1 MLSATIGQGLISAI
15 APVISWINLLIKRLI
30 QAATAFRTFMW
41 TLFGKPIQA
50 ARGTVDDL
58 AGYLDDASGAAGGLA
73 DGAGGAS
80 DGLGSAGKA
89 AKELKKQLQVLPFD
103 ELNQLAKNTDS
114 ASSGGG
120 GGGGGGGAGGGGL
133 GDLGLADMGE
143 LDLSGSP
150 TLDAISK
157 WAQKIRA
164 AFDAKDWKLM
174 GLTIAD
180 GLNEGLAKL
189 YEVLDWAKW
198 EPVLKGFI
206 QPFQTVVNFMVEGID
221 WTLLGKTVARG
232 LNLITNTFRLWING
246 FNWRNYGRK
255 FAEGMNGF
263 LTEWDADAFGRAI
276 ADKFRAAWN
285 WFGGWIEKFDFK
297 LLGRKLKEGVLGAL
311 DEMNWGDMGE
321 SLAGLFNGINDAI
334 IEFLG
339 DGTVIDK
346 LAQSFA
352 DFVNGFVKKF
362 DSNKAKEAMDTVKD
376 SIKEGLSKAISKIDK
391 DKLAED
397 IKTLLKGLPWGT
409 IATAVGVY
417 VGGTLATGIFGSVF
431 KKTATNILTNL
442 ISSKLGLGGAGAA
455 GASGAGAASS
465 AGAGAGIGAT
475 GAAAGLGIMGGMLG
489 LGLWMRKYADDHGGT
504 DQLKGTNMGLSTQ
517 TTIVEK
523 QKENNQALSSKGM
536 NAAGQYTSIQAPTP
550 TNTQSTNT
558 VKTIM
563 TGEKDPS
570 FTVLEQAKAALMA
583 NPVIKKLMDGNT
595 SKEFNSGY
603 GKYTDTKSYKST
615 KIFDA
620 KPLAAIKTW
629 WSRNIDTKNYKSNKT
644 MTATIG
650 GPFSTWWSRN
660 TDTKNYKSNKSMTAT
675 IGDKLSTWYP
685 RYTDTGKY
693 TATKQMGANIGS
705 KLSNWYPRYTDTG
718 HYTATKYMKA
728 ADAGKFLSF
737 TAMWQGIRDKWVDIN
752 VSIVKKTADLG
763 AWIKGKWEELVSF
776 RWFAKGGMF
785 TGPTAINV
793 FGEAGDEAA
802 IPLERKSTM
811 KRIGNAIV
819 NAGGMGNSNS
829 DEIADAIALRVI
841 PAIAQMMSNQ
851 NQRPIAVNAVLY
863 TENDEVLARSVNRG
877 QRILDKRY
885 NPVSQFS
892 Y

>member
-133 GDLGLADMGE
+133 GDFGLFDTGE
-143 LDLSGSP
+143 LDLSGSE
-150 TLDAISK
+150 TIDAINK
-157 WAQKIRA
+157 WAQRIRES
-164 AFDAKDWKLM
+164 FMDHDWAGLGKNLAGALNDGFAYVYKL
-174 GLTIAD
+174 
-180 GLNEGLAKL
+180 
-189 YEVLDWAKW
+189 LDWDNWKDK
-198 EPVLKGFI
+198 VYGFI
-206 QPFQTVVNFMVEGID
+206 QPFQVTVNSMMHYID
-221 WTLLGKTVARG
+221 FELIGATLARG
-232 LNLITNTFRLWING
+232 LNLITKTFRIWVNG
-246 FNWRNYGRK
+246 FAWESYGRK

-263 LTEWDADAFGRAI
+263 LYEWDAEEFGRAI
-276 ADKFRAAWN
+276 ADKFKLAWDF
-285 WFGGWIEKFDFK
+285 FGGWVKKFDFK
-297 LLGRKLKEGVLGAL
+297 LLGTRLKEGVIGAL
-311 DEMNWGDMGE
+311 DELKWTEMGE
-321 SLAGLFNGINDAI
+321 SLAGLFNGISDTI
-334 IEFLG
+334 ISFFEG
-339 DGTVIDK
+339 EDPINK
-346 LAQSFA
+346 LAESFA
-352 DFVNGFVKKF
+352 GFVNGFLEKF
-362 DSNKAKEAMDTVKD
+362 DAEKAKEALNTVKE
-376 SIKEGLSKAISKIDK
+376 SIKKGLSTAISRINKK
-391 DKLAED
+391 ELAED
-397 IKTLLKGLPWGT
+397 IKTLLSELPWGW
-409 IATAVGVY
+409 IATVLGLK
-417 VGGTLATGIFGSVF
+417 VGGKLALGIFGSAF
-431 KKTATNILTNL
+431 KKAATNALSNV

-465 AGAGAGIGAT
+465 AGAGAGIGAG
-475 GAAAGLGIMGGMLG
+475 GAVAGLGIMGGMLG

-504 DQLKGTNMGLSTQ
+504 EQLKGTNMGLSTQ

-523 QKENNQALSSKGM
+523 QNANNQALSSKGM

-550 TNTQSTNT
+550 TGTQTTNT
-558 VKTIM
+558 VKTVM

-570 FTVLEQAKAALMA
+570 FTLLENAKAALMA
-583 NPVIKKLMDGNT
+583 NPIIKKIMDGDT
-595 SKEFNSGY
+595 TKKFDSGY
-603 GKYTDTKSYKST
+603 TKTTDTKSYKSV

-620 KPLAAIKTW
+620 NPLAAIKTW
-629 WSRNIDTKNYKSNKT
+629 WTRNIDTKNYKSTKSFIANPYDSVK
-644 MTATIG
+644 
-650 GPFSTWWSRN
+650 TWWSRN
-660 TDTKNYKSNKSMTAT
+660 VDTKNYKSTKGFAANASDGIK
-675 IGDKLSTWYP
+675 TWWG
-685 RYTDTGKY
+685 RNTDTQNYKS
-693 TATKQMGANIGS
+693 TKGFAANPYDSI
-705 KLSNWYPRYTDTG
+705 KTWYPRYTDTG

-728 ADAGKFLSF
+728 ADAGRLLSF
-737 TAMWQGIRDKWVDIN
+737 TAMWQGIKDKWVDIN

-829 DEIADAIALRVI
+829 DEIADAIAIRVI